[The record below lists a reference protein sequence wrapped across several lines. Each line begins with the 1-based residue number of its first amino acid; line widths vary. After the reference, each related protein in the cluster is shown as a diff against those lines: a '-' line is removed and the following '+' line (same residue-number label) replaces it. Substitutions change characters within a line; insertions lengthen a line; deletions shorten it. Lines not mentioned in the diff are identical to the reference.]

1 MRALRAVLAALLLL
15 GALSVYFNSDKVDD
29 WASNQAIGGDD
40 EGLSL
45 LGIQTEE
52 KWLVLQVEFP
62 NSPFSS
68 SMASNLL
75 IGDGSAEEYIDQM
88 TAGESTLSVTL
99 FDEVWQAPHGVKK
112 WGEDV
117 ADERDHGA
125 DGNGAETLMREVAE
139 DQLQNEDLSS
149 WDLNGDGVIDRILIL
164 HSAQPQEK
172 NGGANSLWS
181 HFTGMQEPL
190 EIGDWTFEH
199 FTIASV
205 HSGLGTV
212 VHEMLHQ
219 MGALDLYDVHSDLP
233 TSNWNG
239 IGDWGIMASGN
250 WNGNGAMPAMPSS
263 STMDLIGV
271 ERGILI
277 TQNIDSTHNI
287 TGITNGGSYL
297 EVPIA
302 PNEWVRFTLR
312 GDSGFDSALPGHGVL
327 VEIQDRNNGDESN
340 NLVNTDPDTA
350 WLKIIEADGDAALE
364 RGRDSGDPAD
374 AFAEGSQLG
383 ANGMEI
389 RDSRGRL
396 VQWAATIV
404 SMNSE
409 SATISFDFPESP
421 TSVEVLP
428 PRGPLE
434 ILGLESVYATV
445 VAENPCQ
452 LNVDVYTSSN
462 SDGVAP
468 SVISIEEGVST
479 IELVSP
485 SQMGQ
490 SSGYLRGSVGCEGEE
505 TWHIDLDWYS
515 IGHRITS
522 EHLTAIIPWDENSQV
537 TLSTSCSGEG
547 SRSYSIAVEG
557 ALSRIA
563 SVPTQGE
570 LQSCPNIVLDI
581 APDGL
586 LTPGMIAEGEL
597 VFVDSFGLEQ
607 RVPVTLTAQSS
618 FNGDSPL
625 SWLVQPSNAIML
637 ILILLAIS
645 LVTGSTPKPKTENS
659 PVKDEDEF
667 RIF

>member
-68 SMASNLL
+68 AMASNLL

-125 DGNGAETLMREVAE
+125 DGNGAETLMREIAE
-139 DQLQNEDLSS
+139 DQLQNEDLSN

-181 HFTGMQEPL
+181 HFTSMQEPL

-271 ERGILI
+271 DRGILI

-312 GDSGFDSALPGHGVL
+312 VDSGFDSALPGHGIL

-468 SVISIEEGVST
+468 RVISIEEGVST

-586 LTPGMIAEGEL
+586 LTPGMIADGEL

-667 RIF
+667 

>member
-68 SMASNLL
+68 AMASNLL

-125 DGNGAETLMREVAE
+125 DGNGAETLMREIAE
-139 DQLQNEDLSS
+139 DQLQNEDLSN

-181 HFTGMQEPL
+181 HFTSMQEPL

-312 GDSGFDSALPGHGVL
+312 VDSGFDSALPGHGVL

-364 RGRDSGDPAD
+364 RGIDSGDPAD
-374 AFAEGSQLG
+374 AFVEGGQLG

-468 SVISIEEGVST
+468 RVISIEEGVST

-505 TWHIDLDWYS
+505 TWQIDLDWYS

-586 LTPGMIAEGEL
+586 LTPGMIADGEL

-667 RIF
+667 

>member
-68 SMASNLL
+68 AMASNLL

-125 DGNGAETLMREVAE
+125 DGNGAETLMREIAE
-139 DQLQNEDLSS
+139 DQLQNEDLSN

-181 HFTGMQEPL
+181 HFTSMQEPL

-312 GDSGFDSALPGHGVL
+312 VDSGFDSALPGHGVL

-468 SVISIEEGVST
+468 RVISIEEGVST

-505 TWHIDLDWYS
+505 TWQIDLDWYS

-586 LTPGMIAEGEL
+586 LTPGMSAEGEL
-597 VFVDSFGLEQ
+597 VFVESFGLEQ

-667 RIF
+667 

>member
-68 SMASNLL
+68 AMASNLL

-125 DGNGAETLMREVAE
+125 DGNGAETLMREIAE
-139 DQLQNEDLSS
+139 DQLQNEDLSN

-181 HFTGMQEPL
+181 HFTSMQEPL

-312 GDSGFDSALPGHGVL
+312 VDSGFDSALPGHGVL

-374 AFAEGSQLG
+374 AFVEGGQLG

-468 SVISIEEGVST
+468 RVISIEEGVST

-667 RIF
+667 

>member
-68 SMASNLL
+68 AMASNLL

-125 DGNGAETLMREVAE
+125 DGNGAETLMREIAE
-139 DQLQNEDLSS
+139 DQLQNEDLSN

-181 HFTGMQEPL
+181 HFTSMQEPL

-312 GDSGFDSALPGHGVL
+312 VDSGFDSALPGHGVL

-364 RGRDSGDPAD
+364 RGRDSGDHAD
-374 AFAEGSQLG
+374 AFVEGGQLG

-468 SVISIEEGVST
+468 RVISIEEGVST

-505 TWHIDLDWYS
+505 TWQIDLDWYS

-586 LTPGMIAEGEL
+586 LTPGMIADGEL

-667 RIF
+667 

>member
-1 MRALRAVLAALLLL
+1 
-15 GALSVYFNSDKVDD
+15 
-29 WASNQAIGGDD
+29 
-40 EGLSL
+40 
-45 LGIQTEE
+45 
-52 KWLVLQVEFP
+52 
-62 NSPFSS
+62 
-68 SMASNLL
+68 
-75 IGDGSAEEYIDQM
+75 
-88 TAGESTLSVTL
+88 
-99 FDEVWQAPHGVKK
+99 
-112 WGEDV
+112 
-117 ADERDHGA
+117 
-125 DGNGAETLMREVAE
+125 
-139 DQLQNEDLSS
+139 
-149 WDLNGDGVIDRILIL
+149 
-164 HSAQPQEK
+164 
-172 NGGANSLWS
+172 S

-271 ERGILI
+271 DRGILI

-312 GDSGFDSALPGHGVL
+312 VDSGFDSALPGHGIL

-468 SVISIEEGVST
+468 RVISIEEGVST

>member
-68 SMASNLL
+68 AMASNLL

-125 DGNGAETLMREVAE
+125 DGNGAETLMREIAE
-139 DQLQNEDLSS
+139 DQLQKEDLSN

-181 HFTGMQEPL
+181 HFTSMQEPL

-312 GDSGFDSALPGHGVL
+312 VDSGFDSALPGHGVL

-468 SVISIEEGVST
+468 RVISIEEGVST

-586 LTPGMIAEGEL
+586 LTPGMIADGEL